1 MVSTG
6 FLACGVVAARGR
18 AYGPGV
24 LVGAVR
30 RGVAVAVVVVGACL
44 LVAGCDPGPGGLT
57 YRYIVSN
64 GCGVPIRADVNGVEG
79 VERIPRVA
87 DQDLLAPGDS
97 SRMYDSFVEVDTIY
111 VSVSRESASET
122 ENIYPFNLA
131 DLTLEPTEFENLF
144 AYTFV
149 IEGAMCP
156 SG

>member
-1 MVSTG
+1 MERN
-6 FLACGVVAARGR
+6 LVVT
-18 AYGPGV
+18 
-24 LVGAVR
+24 R
-30 RGVAVAVVVVGACL
+30 RGLRGANAPAWHVMRRWRAGPRKIVALAIVGACL
-44 LVAGCDPGPGGLT
+44 LVVGCDPGPGGLI

-64 GCGVPIRADVNGVEG
+64 ECGVPIRADVSDVEG
-79 VERIPRVA
+79 VERIPNVRE
-87 DQDLLAPGDS
+87 QDLLAPGVTRS
-97 SRMYDSFVEVDTIY
+97 LADSFVEVDTIY

-131 DLTLEPTEFENLF
+131 DLTAEPTEIENEF

>member
-1 MVSTG
+1 MQGDRSAG
-6 FLACGVVAARGR
+6 PARLACAVERSAA
-18 AYGPGV
+18 A
-24 LVGAVR
+24 LVII
-30 RGVAVAVVVVGACL
+30 GACL
-44 LVAGCDPGPGGLT
+44 LVVGCDPGPGGLI

-64 GCGVPIRADVNGVEG
+64 ECAVPIRADVNGVEG

-87 DQDLLAPGDS
+87 DQDLLTPGDS
-97 SRMYDSFVEVDTIY
+97 REMSESFVEVDTIY

-131 DLTLEPTEFENLF
+131 DLTAEPTEIENVF